1 MINSIYKLITV
12 IFGIKMLRKLKKL
25 FTNKLPTIAVINLY
39 GVISSGKSFNKSTL
53 SLDSIK
59 SNIDKAFEL
68 PQLKAVALAINSP
81 GGSPVQTE
89 LIYKYIRRLA
99 TEKKISIYSFAE
111 DVAASGGYW
120 LACVGDEIYAS
131 SSSIIGSIGVISSG
145 FGFVDV
151 IKKIGIERRIYT
163 QGENKSVLDP
173 FKPEKQSDIKIIH
186 GIQHDIHD
194 NFKSVILERRKG
206 HLKANHDLLFNGEFW
221 SGKKAK
227 ELGLIDEIGDLY
239 TVINQKFDNR
249 CNIVKVGSEGS
260 WLKKKLGINLSV
272 SDFIDSAAAKVEEK
286 IILNRFGL

>member
-186 GIQHDIHD
+186 GIP
-194 NFKSVILERRKG
+194 
-206 HLKANHDLLFNGEFW
+206 LLRGLVLTYMNG
-221 SGKKAK
+221 
-227 ELGLIDEIGDLY
+227 
-239 TVINQKFDNR
+239 
-249 CNIVKVGSEGS
+249 
-260 WLKKKLGINLSV
+260 
-272 SDFIDSAAAKVEEK
+272 
-286 IILNRFGL
+286 